1 MGVFL
6 PIERDEEENLRVIR
20 DARVLQ
26 NDDFMNDGFLFVR
39 ALQMGFSRRPL
50 NVLNI
55 LGEKIK
61 LQSVFVV
68 QSVST
73 GELFLNKLLDAEWDP
88 DTQLS
93 LPPLELRSSTY
104 RHDVGDPNIDILSDD
119 EDDDSRK
126 GILPDVPY
134 FNKLR
139 FWQELDPDDPT
150 DPNLTV
156 YSLFFE

>member
-1 MGVFL
+1 MPGEALVSGKKCHGGILLIRCEVAIKDIPQETTLFTI
-6 PIERDEEENLRVIR
+6 PR
-20 DARVLQ
+20 DA
-26 NDDFMNDGFLFVR
+26 
-39 ALQMGFSRRPL
+39 
-50 NVLNI
+50 I
-55 LGEKIK
+55 IY
-61 LQSVFVV
+61 V
-68 QSVST
+68 QTS
-73 GELFLNKLLDAEWDP
+73 ELVNKL
-88 DTQLS
+88 
-93 LPPLELRSSTY
+93 
-104 RHDVGDPNIDILSDD
+104 PNVFDGPSDD